1 MKIEEY
7 HIADD
12 GTVLSKKDHEWLKKH
27 KKKLKKK
34 AKKKKGT
41 RSSIDSKRSAQD
53 VVSILKTRH
62 FY

>member
-1 MKIEEY
+1 MKREEY

-12 GTVLSKKDHEWLKKH
+12 GTVISKKDYEWLKKH
-27 KKKLKKK
+27 KKK

-41 RSSIDSKRSAQD
+41 RSSIGSKGSAQD
-53 VVSILKTRH
+53 VVSNLKYRH

>member
-1 MKIEEY
+1 MKRTDEY
-7 HIADD
+7 HICDD

-27 KKKLKKK
+27 KKK

-41 RSSIDSKRSAQD
+41 RSSIGSKRSAQD